1 MDLAVTF
8 IYAIGS
14 VICHQRPERSFFL
27 DGQQLPVCA
36 RCAGLYLS
44 GAVAFAGWWGLKVTG
59 RIPGLA
65 IDPARALRIGVLA
78 ALPTLISLMFAAIG
92 VWDGSNTIRALLAL
106 PLGAAAG
113 AIVAAV
119 TTKDLR

>member
-1 MDLAVTF
+1 MDLAVSF

-14 VICHQRPERSFFL
+14 MICHQRPERSFFL

-36 RCAGLYLS
+36 RCTGLYLS
-44 GAVAFAGWWGLKVTG
+44 GALAFAGWWGLKLSG
-59 RIPGLA
+59 RIPALA
-65 IDPARALRIGVLA
+65 IDPRRALRVGAIA
-78 ALPTLISLMFAAIG
+78 ALPTLISLMLAAVG
-92 VWDGSNTIRALLAL
+92 AWDGSNITRALLAL

>member
-1 MDLAVTF
+1 MDLAVSF

-44 GAVAFAGWWGLKVTG
+44 GAVAFVGWWGLKLTG
-59 RIPGLA
+59 HMPALA
-65 IDPARALRIGVLA
+65 IDPPRAIRVGAVA
-78 ALPTLISLMFAAIG
+78 ALPTLISLLLATIG
-92 VWDGSNTIRALLAL
+92 VWDGSNTTRALLAL

-113 AIVAAV
+113 ALVAAV